1 MPPLG
6 YVGRRAEREGLA
18 FVLEQ
23 VGDGDRRVA
32 FISGEPGMGKTR
44 LATHLAVEAHGH
56 GATVL
61 YGRCDEELGVPYGP
75 WVQALRHYVDSAPE
89 EALAAH
95 TSRHGGELARLVP
108 EIRGRVPDY
117 PAPRQSDPET
127 ERYLLYGAIAG
138 LLEEATR
145 EAPMVLILDDLH
157 WADKPSLSLLR
168 HLVTQGGEM
177 RLLAIGT
184 YRDSDM
190 TRSHPL
196 AELLADLHR
205 EEGVSRIPL
214 TGLEEEHVIAIMEAA
229 AGHEM
234 DDTGRR
240 LARAIVRETDG
251 NPFYVAELLRH
262 LTESGVLV

>member
-1 MPPLG
+1 
-6 YVGRRAEREGLA
+6 
-18 FVLEQ
+18 
-23 VGDGDRRVA
+23 
-32 FISGEPGMGKTR
+32 
-44 LATHLAVEAHGH
+44 
-56 GATVL
+56 
-61 YGRCDEELGVPYGP
+61 
-75 WVQALRHYVDSAPE
+75 
-89 EALAAH
+89 
-95 TSRHGGELARLVP
+95 
-108 EIRGRVPDY
+108 
-117 PAPRQSDPET
+117 QSDPET
-127 ERYLLYGAIAG
+127 ERYLLYGAVAG

-184 YRDSDM
+184 YRDSDL

-214 TGLEEEHVIAIMEAA
+214 TGLEEDHVVTLMEAA
-229 AGHEM
+229 AGHEL
-234 DDTGRR
+234 TGPGRR
-240 LARAIVRETDG
+240 LAQAIVRETDG

-262 LTESGVLV
+262 LREAGALVQGPDGRFRIEGRIEDLGLPQSGREVVGRRVKRLSEPSRQALAVAAVIGRDFDVDLLARVLET